1 MTDESSSST
10 PPESPPPVT
19 TTTPTSMPSISW
31 ELPSGIEDDIEQG
44 RFERAHQPARKKPN
58 LLASIQFGEIL
69 CPVDASY
76 HSSNKSGSTFLL
88 LTPNDTHCQKTK
100 NPLHSALVKATIGA
114 VAGGVMGLIAFKGGK
129 GTRAASIATGIG
141 AGLGS
146 TWERIKF
153 RYEQQ
158 ENK

>member
-1 MTDESSSST
+1 MFLTIRLTYLVPLFVVDTLMTHIT
-10 PPESPPPVT
+10 
-19 TTTPTSMPSISW
+19 
-31 ELPSGIEDDIEQG
+31 
-44 RFERAHQPARKKPN
+44 KN
-58 LLASIQFGEIL
+58 
-69 CPVDASY
+69 
-76 HSSNKSGSTFLL
+76 
-88 LTPNDTHCQKTK
+88 K

-146 TWERIKF
+146 TWERVKF

>member
-1 MTDESSSST
+1 MADESSSST
-10 PPESPPPVT
+10 TPESPPPT

-31 ELPSGIEDDIEQG
+31 ELPAGIEDDIEQ
-44 RFERAHQPARKKPN
+44 
-58 LLASIQFGEIL
+58 
-69 CPVDASY
+69 
-76 HSSNKSGSTFLL
+76 
-88 LTPNDTHCQKTK
+88 
-100 NPLHSALVKATIGA
+100 ALVKATIGA
-114 VAGGVMGLIAFKGGK
+114 VAGGVIGLIAFKGGK